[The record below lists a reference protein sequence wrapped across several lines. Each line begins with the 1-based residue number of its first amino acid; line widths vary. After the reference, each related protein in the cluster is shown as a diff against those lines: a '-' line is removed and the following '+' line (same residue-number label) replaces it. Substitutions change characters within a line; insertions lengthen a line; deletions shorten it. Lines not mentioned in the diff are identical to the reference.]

1 MSEIAFK
8 MGVLIPRSA
17 KGIVF
22 TFRVVLE
29 YKLTARQSLQAGR
42 RPPVFREPVISLVM
56 VA

>member
-42 RPPVFREPVISLVM
+42 PPVFREPVISLVM